1 MVYEV
6 KLDVFEGPL
15 DLLLHLI
22 NKMEIDI
29 FDIPIKILTEQYID
43 YLHSMQQLELNIA
56 AEYLVMASTL
66 LLIKS
71 KMILPVH
78 EEMIIDEA
86 YDDPRE
92 TLVQQLVEYQQFKQ
106 AASQLSLKKQ
116 QREQLFSKAPTE
128 VEVQIQ
134 YTEPLKMEVNL
145 LVQAFERV
153 LNKQLLHYPSEK
165 LVHREEISIDVVIQE
180 LQDKL
185 SVQSRIRF
193 NELVYQHGSRTYMI
207 TLFLAMLELLKQNQ
221 INIEE
226 HQQDIYISK

>member
-43 YLHSMQQLELNIA
+43 YLHSMQKLELNIA

-78 EEMIIDEA
+78 EEIMTEEE
-86 YDDPRE
+86 YEDPRD

-106 AASQLSLKKQ
+106 AASQLSVKKQ

-128 VEVQIQ
+128 VEIDIQ
-134 YTEPLKMEVNL
+134 HTAPLKMDIAL

-153 LNKQLLHYPSEK
+153 MNKQLLHHPLEK
-165 LVHREEISIDVVIQE
+165 LVHREEIEIDTVISE

-185 SVQSRIRF
+185 QSQSNVSF
-193 NELVYQHGSRTYMI
+193 NELVYQHRSRAYTI
-207 TLFLAMLELLKQNQ
+207 TLFLAILELLKQNQ

-226 HQQDIYISK
+226 RNEEIYILK

>member
-78 EEMIIDEA
+78 EEMMIDEV

-106 AASQLSLKKQ
+106 AASQLSFKKQ

-128 VEVQIQ
+128 VEVQTH

-153 LNKQLLHYPSEK
+153 LNKQLLHSPSEK

-180 LQDKL
+180 LQEKL
-185 SVQSRIRF
+185 LVESRIKF
-193 NELVYQHGSRTYMI
+193 NELVYQHGSRAYMI

-221 INIEE
+221 INVEE
-226 HQQDIYISK
+226 HNKEIYISK